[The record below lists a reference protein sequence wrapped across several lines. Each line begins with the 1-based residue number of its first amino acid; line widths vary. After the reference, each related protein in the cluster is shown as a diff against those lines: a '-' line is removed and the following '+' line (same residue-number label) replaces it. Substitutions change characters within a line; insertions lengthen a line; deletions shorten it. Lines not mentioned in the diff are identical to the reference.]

1 MALTKFDIC
10 SQALIKCGADTIS
23 SFTDGTHES
32 NVCSVM
38 YDTTK
43 KSLLYYTFWNFAI
56 IKHQMN
62 RLSETPTDAKFLY
75 AFSLPADVIRIRSIF
90 NENGNVDYTYK
101 KEGQKIFSNDTT
113 AFVEY
118 VQDMAETTMPS
129 FFIEALVSKV
139 ATEINEAIT
148 ASGSLTQRLANDFQ
162 QKLRAARIADGQE
175 NPPQNIMP
183 SGRLIEAHLNGSTS
197 DRFRHEQN

>member
-1 MALTKFDIC
+1 MALTKIDIC
-10 SQALIKCGADTIS
+10 SQALTKCGADTIS
-23 SFTDGTHES
+23 SFSDGTHES

-38 YDTTK
+38 YDTIK

-56 IKHQMN
+56 IKVQMN
-62 RLSETPTDAKFLY
+62 RLVETPTDKKFIY
-75 AFSLPADVIRIRSIF
+75 VFSLPADVIRIRSVF
-90 NENGNVDYTYK
+90 DKNGHSDFTYK
-101 KEGQKIFSNDTT
+101 KEGQKIYSNNQI

-118 VQDMAETTMPS
+118 VQNMEETFMPS
-129 FFIEALVSKV
+129 FFVEALVSKI

-148 ASGSLTQRLANDFQ
+148 SNGSLTDRLASDFQ

-183 SGRLIEAHLNGSTS
+183 AGRLIEAHLNSSTS

>member
-23 SFTDGTHES
+23 SFSDGTHEA

-38 YDTTK
+38 YNTTK
-43 KSLLYYTFWNFAI
+43 KSLLYYTFWNFANL
-56 IKHQMN
+56 KVQLN

-75 AFSLPADVIRIRSIF
+75 AYSLPGDVIRIRSVF
-90 NENGNVDYTYK
+90 DENGHADYTYK
-101 KEGQKIFSNDTT
+101 KEGQKIFSNNDT

-118 VQDMAETTMPS
+118 VQEMDETTMPS
-129 FFIEALVSKV
+129 FFVEALVAKV

-148 ASGSLTQRLANDFQ
+148 ASGSLTQRLASDFQ

-183 SGRLIEAHLNGSTS
+183 AGRLIEAHLNGSTS
-197 DRFRHEQN
+197 DRFRHEQS

>member
-10 SQALIKCGADTIS
+10 SQALIKCGAETIT

-56 IKHQMN
+56 KKVQLN
-62 RLSETPTDAKFLY
+62 KLNETPTDAKFLY
-75 AFSLPADVIRIRSIF
+75 AHSLVGNVIRIRSVF
-90 NENGNVDYTYK
+90 NEFGQADYGYK
-101 KEGQKIFSNDTT
+101 KEGLKIFSNNNNV
-113 AFVEY
+113 FLEY
-118 VQDMAETTMPS
+118 VDNVDETNMPS
-129 FFIEALVSKV
+129 FFVEALVAKL

-148 ASGSLTQRLANDFQ
+148 GSGTLTTRLAQDFQ

-175 NPPQNIMP
+175 NPPANIMP
-183 SGRLIEAHLNGSTS
+183 AGRLIEAHMHSNTS